1 MENYRTSGEN
11 GGEIG
16 RLFEDFCHERG
27 ISAEFDV
34 TFGQTLENGGGQCTQ
49 VKPQTSE
56 AESRIVIKNVKPSS
70 ETSDSEEARKIAAIK
85 AETRAVIAEYGAVTT
100 PSDLSAEKL
109 SAEFNAFLKQKGV
122 ADNYSVQVV
131 KE

>member
-1 MENYRTSGEN
+1 MENYRTSAKN

-27 ISAEFDV
+27 ISAEFNV
-34 TFGQTLENGGGQCTQ
+34 TFGQTLENCGGQCAQ
-49 VKPQTSE
+49 VKPQTAE
-56 AESRIVIKNVKPSS
+56 ESRIVIKNVKPSS